1 MLLSGLVLWKPVQF
15 HELSLLM
22 GQYEGARYVHFFG
35 MVGIVLFLIVH
46 IALTLLVPKVLLPM
60 ITGRAPTIR
69 RRPQNARSLVMTSN
83 LERRLRE
90 SGLAKG
96 DVVNLQRR
104 LFLRHGLS
112 FGALTML
119 SGCDVVTNT
128 GPVDAF
134 LRGIGRFNDGVQAA
148 AVQSTQA
155 GADLPRT
162 AWCRPSSASTRN
174 TASTRFRRS
183 TRPPGG
189 LQPSGARQRQ
199 AGLDAR
205 AIAGPA
211 AEDDVTRHVCVEGW
225 SMIGKWGGVPLRT
238 FLEKAGADLTA
249 RYVSFHC
256 DDPIS
261 YSTSIDMASALHPQ
275 TILCLTYAGQA
286 DHAAVRRADAGEN
299 PTKLGF
305 KQPKFVSEIRVTN
318 EYPAGYWENYG
329 YNWFA
334 GL

>member
-1 MLLSGLVLWKPVQF
+1 
-15 HELSLLM
+15 
-22 GQYEGARYVHFFG
+22 
-35 MVGIVLFLIVH
+35 
-46 IALTLLVPKVLLPM
+46 
-60 ITGRAPTIR
+60 
-69 RRPQNARSLVMTSN
+69 MTSN
-83 LERRLRE
+83 DLERRLRDG
-90 SGLAKG
+90 GLAKG

-119 SGCDVVTNT
+119 TGCDVVTNT

-134 LRGIGRFNDGVQAA
+134 LRAIGKFNDGVQAA
-148 AVQSTQA
+148 
-155 GADLPRT
+155 LFNPRKLAPT
-162 AWCRPSSASTRN
+162 YPESMVPAEF
-174 TASTRFRRS
+174 RFNAQYGIDRIPNINPATWR
-183 TRPPGG
+183 
-189 LQPSGARQRQ
+189 LQPSGLVSDKRAWTLEQLQALPQR
-199 AGLDAR
+199 
-205 AIAGPA
+205 
-211 AEDDVTRHVCVEGW
+211 EDVTRHVCVEGW

-261 YSTSIDMASALHPQ
+261 YTTSIDMASALHPQ
-275 TILCLTYAGQA
+275 TILCLTYAGKPITPPFGA
-286 DHAAVRRADAGEN
+286 PMRVKI

-305 KQPKFVSEIRVTN
+305 KQPKFVTEIRVTN
-318 EYPAGYWENYG
+318 QYPAGYWENYG